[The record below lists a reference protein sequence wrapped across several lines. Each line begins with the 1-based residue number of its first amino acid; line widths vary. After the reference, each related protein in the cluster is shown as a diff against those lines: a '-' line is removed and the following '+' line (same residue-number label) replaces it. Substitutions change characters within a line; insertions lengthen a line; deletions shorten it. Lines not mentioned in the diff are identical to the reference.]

1 MLRRKDMPDKSN
13 SASTGTRNVHR
24 DGRNYSNHVNGS
36 RSLPNSAVHK
46 PVPGQGGRGGKSK

>member
-1 MLRRKDMPDKSN
+1 MPDKSN
-13 SASTGTRNVHR
+13 SASTGTRNVHQ

-36 RSLPNSAVHK
+36 RSLPNSEVHK